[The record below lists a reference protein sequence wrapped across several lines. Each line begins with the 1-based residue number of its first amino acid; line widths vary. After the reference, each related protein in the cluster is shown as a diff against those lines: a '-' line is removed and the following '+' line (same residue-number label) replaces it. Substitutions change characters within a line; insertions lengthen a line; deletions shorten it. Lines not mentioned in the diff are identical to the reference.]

1 MKLRELYRPGCSL
14 CNEDEAMTYKNPDPT
29 SDAARTDPN
38 TADEAREKLKDQAE
52 KGLRDARE
60 NLRKT
65 GRKRK
70 MSRFKDV
77 SARHAPIDGRILRAK
92 TNPRVIA
99 VLWSI
104 YVGIAG
110 LILIGTVVSEV
121 R

>member
-1 MKLRELYRPGCSL
+1 
-14 CNEDEAMTYKNPDPT
+14 MTYKNPDPT

-38 TADEAREKLKDQAE
+38 TADEAREKLRTRQKKACETPE
-52 KGLRDARE
+52 K